1 MSFCNIIAI
10 LLPIPHA
17 ILVKTEDKREGGP
30 NGVFNWTRHCG
41 GGSATHSIA
50 LEDEEDEA

>member
-17 ILVKTEDKREGGP
+17 ILVKTEDEREGGP